1 MGNLLTQAALEAPSP
16 ETFTL
21 FCLPHAGGSAVY
33 YSGFGKFFPDGVVV
47 RPLELPGRGRRA
59 GEPLLTS
66 IEALSED
73 LFAQILPVART
84 APYAL
89 FGHSMGALLAYR
101 CALLARAR
109 AVALPTAL
117 FVSSSAIPGRAA
129 GTLPLPPE
137 RLWEQ
142 VIGMG
147 GIPQCIAESPDFRK
161 YLEPVLR
168 ADFTA
173 VDTWR
178 PAPADSLPIPIA
190 VFLGSDDLVSRA
202 DAREWA
208 KLTSDSCDLHA
219 FPGNHF
225 YLQEHWESLANLVAR
240 KLLPS
245 GASDAP

>member
-1 MGNLLTQAALEAPSP
+1 MGDLLTQTTPPAPSS
-16 ETFTL
+16 EAFTL

-33 YSGFGKFFPDGVVV
+33 YSSFGKFFPDSVVV

-59 GEPLLTS
+59 REPLLTS
-66 IEALSED
+66 IEDLSAD

-109 AVALPTAL
+109 AVALPAAL
-117 FVSSSAIPGRAA
+117 FVSSSAIPGRGA
-129 GTLPLPPE
+129 GTLSLPPE
-137 RLWEQ
+137 LLWEQ
-142 VIGMG
+142 VTRMG
-147 GIPQCIAESPDFRK
+147 GIPRCIAESPDFRR
-161 YLEPVLR
+161 YLEPILL

-173 VDTWR
+173 VDTWNPT
-178 PAPADSLPIPIA
+178 PAEPLAIPIA
-190 VFLGSDDLVSRA
+190 VFLGSEDLVSHE

-208 KLTSDSCDLHA
+208 RLTSDSCDFHT

-225 YLQEHWESLANLVAR
+225 YLQEHWESLANLVTR
-240 KLLPS
+240 KLLSS
-245 GASDAP
+245 GTPDAP